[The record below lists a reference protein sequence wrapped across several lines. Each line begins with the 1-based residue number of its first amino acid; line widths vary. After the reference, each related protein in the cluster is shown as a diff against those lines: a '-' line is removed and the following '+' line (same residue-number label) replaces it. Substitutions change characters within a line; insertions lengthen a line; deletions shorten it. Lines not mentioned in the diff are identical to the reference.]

1 MMCRYSLGLE
11 RAAQAIEDS
20 VESVLQA
27 GIITPDLGGCYSTSD
42 VGDAVLA
49 RLHVA
54 HANAG
59 ANNVK
64 CLPPRGPEVSEPE
77 ETV

>member
-49 RLHVA
+49 RLHTA

-59 ANNVK
+59 ANNVE
-64 CLPPRGPEVSEPE
+64 CLPPRVPKMSEPE
-77 ETV
+77 KTV

>member
-1 MMCRYSLGLE
+1 MVNPIGAILSVAMMCRYSLGLE

-20 VESVLQA
+20 VEGVLQA

-49 RLHVA
+49 RLHIAPANDGA
-54 HANAG
+54 HS
-59 ANNVK
+59 V
-64 CLPPRGPEVSEPE
+64 E
-77 ETV
+77 